1 MIDFELERKKL
12 VEYISGFSIKKK
24 EIKEAFL
31 AVKRENFIPEKN
43 KEYAYYDEAISIGYG
58 QTISQPSTIAIMLE
72 MLDLKPGMKVL
83 EIGSGSGYV
92 LALMSKIV
100 GQDGKVYGI
109 EIIKELAEQCKK
121 NLLKEGIKNIEIIN
135 EDGSKGLKEKAPF
148 DRIIIS
154 CACPFVPKP
163 LFEQLNENGK
173 IVAPIGDE
181 FQQIMQCIIKNKNNP
196 LITTFEGL
204 IFQFVPMK
212 GKIST
217 DYKSFQKPHI

>member
-1 MIDFELERKKL
+1 MIDFEAERKRL

-72 MLDLKPGMKVL
+72 MLDLKPGMTVL
-83 EIGSGSGYV
+83 EVGSGSGYV
-92 LALMSKIV
+92 SALMSKIV
-100 GQDGKVYGI
+100 GQKGKVYGI
-109 EIIKELAEQCKK
+109 EIIKELAEQSKK
-121 NLLKEGIKNIEIIN
+121 NLSNEGITNAEIIN
-135 EDGSKGLKEKAPF
+135 ADGSNGLKEKIQF

-154 CACPFVPKP
+154 CACPFVPKT
-163 LFEQLNENGK
+163 LFEQLKEDGK

-181 FQQIMQCIIKNKNNP
+181 FQQIMQCIIKKNGKP
-196 LITTFEGL
+196 FATTFEGL

-212 GKIST
+212 GKVSM
-217 DYKSFQKPHI
+217 DHKSFQKPYV